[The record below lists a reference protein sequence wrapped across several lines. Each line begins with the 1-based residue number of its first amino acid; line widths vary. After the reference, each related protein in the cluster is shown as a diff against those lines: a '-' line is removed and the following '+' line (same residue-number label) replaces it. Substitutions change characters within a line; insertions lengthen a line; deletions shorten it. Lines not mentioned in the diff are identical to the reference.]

1 MELISLAKLFGTDG
15 IRGIAGQWLSSQM
28 ALDFGLA
35 VGTQIRK
42 KWGHVTVAIGRDT
55 RVSSSMLEAAVAAG
69 LCSAGVDVNL
79 LGVVS
84 TPAVSF
90 AVLKSNLKG
99 GIMISASHNS
109 FEYNGL
115 KVFKFNGEK
124 YDDDEELEL
133 ETLMQNKQYRYA
145 SSKDVGSIYGDH
157 TTRVEY
163 IDSIKERL
171 GNLFKTLSKKPK
183 IAIDCANGSASATA
197 RFIFCALDAEVTIL
211 NQAPN
216 GFNIN
221 AGCGSTKIE
230 VLKGFVVNN
239 GYDLGLA
246 FDGDADRCLVVDKE
260 GHVLSG
266 DHILLAIAKM
276 LKKERK
282 LKNNTLV
289 VTSMSNLGFIEKAT
303 ELGFHVVTSDVGDRY
318 IFKKMVE
325 IGACLGG
332 EDSGH
337 LISLNDARTGDG
349 QLTACLFLEAIDKLG
364 MNFDDLY
371 PQFEEY
377 PQVFKGVCVRDKQAV
392 LQDAR
397 VQECI
402 LEIKK
407 TLGNTGRVLVRASG
421 TEPLIRI
428 LVEGKDEKLLNE
440 SSSCIAELIEER
452 FGVN

>member
-1 MELISLAKLFGTDG
+1 MAKLFGTDG

-69 LCSAGVDVNL
+69 LCNAGVDVNL
-79 LGVVS
+79 LGIVP

-90 AVLKSNLKG
+90 AALKGNLKG

-124 YDDDEELEL
+124 CDDDEELEL
-133 ETLMQNKQYRYA
+133 ETLMESKQYRYA
-145 SSKDVGSIYGDH
+145 GSKDIGSIYDDH

-163 IDSIKERL
+163 IDSIKKRL
-171 GNLFKTLSKKPK
+171 GKVFKTLSKKPK

-197 RFIFCALDAEVTIL
+197 RFIFCALNAEVTIL
-211 NQAPN
+211 NQVPN

-230 VLKGFVVNN
+230 VLKDFVINN

-246 FDGDADRCLVVDKE
+246 FDGDADRCLVVDKN

-276 LKKERK
+276 LKKEQR

-303 ELGFHVVTSDVGDRY
+303 ELGFNVVTSDVGDRH

-377 PQVFKGVCVRDKQAV
+377 PQVFKSVCVRDKQAV
-392 LQDAR
+392 LQDTR

>member
-1 MELISLAKLFGTDG
+1 MAKLFGTDG

-79 LGVVS
+79 LGVVP

-90 AVLKSNLKG
+90 AVLKGNLKG

-133 ETLMQNKQYRYA
+133 ETLMQNKQYKYA
-145 SSKDVGSIYGDH
+145 SSKDVGSIYDDH

-163 IDSIKERL
+163 IDSIKKRL

-197 RFIFCALDAEVTIL
+197 RFIFCALDAEVKIL

-230 VLKGFVVNN
+230 VLKDFVINN
-239 GYDLGLA
+239 GYDLGIA
-246 FDGDADRCLVVDKE
+246 FDGDADRCLIVDKK

-276 LKKERK
+276 LKKEQK

-303 ELGFHVVTSDVGDRY
+303 ELGFDVATANVGDRY
-318 IFKKMVE
+318 IFKKMIE

>member
-1 MELISLAKLFGTDG
+1 MNLAKLFGTDG
-15 IRGIAGQWLSSQM
+15 IRGIAGKWLSSQM

-35 VGTQIRK
+35 VGTQIKK
-42 KWGHVTVAIGRDT
+42 KWGHATVAIGRDT

-69 LCSAGVDVNL
+69 FCNAGVDVNL
-79 LGVVS
+79 LGVVP

-90 AVLKSNLKG
+90 TVLRGNLKG
-99 GIMISASHNS
+99 GVMISASHNS

-115 KVFKFNGEK
+115 KVFKFSGEK
-124 YDDDEELEL
+124 YDDDKELEL
-133 ETLMQNKQYRYA
+133 EALIQSKQYEYA
-145 SSKDVGSIYGDH
+145 ESKDIGSIYDDH

-163 IDSIKERL
+163 IDFIKKRL
-171 GNLFKTLSKKPK
+171 GNLFKTLNKKPK

-197 RFIFCALDAEVTIL
+197 RFIFCALNAEVNIL

-230 VLKGFVVNN
+230 VLKDFVVNN
-239 GYDLGLA
+239 SCDLGLA
-246 FDGDADRCLVVDKE
+246 FDGDADRCLVVDKK
-260 GHVLSG
+260 GCVLSG

-276 LKKERK
+276 LKKEQN

-289 VTSMSNLGFIEKAT
+289 VTSMSNLGFIEEAT
-303 ELGFHVVTSDVGDRY
+303 KLGFNVVTTDVGDRY

-337 LISLNDARTGDG
+337 LICLNDARTGDG

-364 MNFDDLY
+364 LSFDDLY
-371 PQFEEY
+371 PQFKEY
-377 PQVFKGVCVRDKQAV
+377 PQVFKSVCVKDKQAV
-392 LQDAR
+392 LQNTE

-402 LEIKK
+402 FKIKE

-440 SSSCIAELIEER
+440 SSNCIAELIEER
-452 FGVN
+452 FGIN

>member
-1 MELISLAKLFGTDG
+1 MTRLFGTDG

-35 VGTQIRK
+35 VGTQIKK
-42 KWGHVTVAIGRDT
+42 KWGHATVAIGRDT
-55 RVSSSMLEAAVAAG
+55 RVSSSMLEAVVAAG
-69 LCSAGVDVNL
+69 LCNAGVDVNL
-79 LGVVS
+79 LGVVP
-84 TPAVSF
+84 TPTVSF
-90 AVLKSNLKG
+90 AVLRGNFKG

-115 KVFKFNGEK
+115 KVFKFSGEK
-124 YDDDEELEL
+124 CDDDEELEL
-133 ETLMQNKQYRYA
+133 EALMQSKQYEYA
-145 SSKDVGSIYGDH
+145 GSKDIGSIYDDH

-163 IDSIKERL
+163 IDFIKKRL
-171 GNLFKTLSKKPK
+171 GNLFKTLNKKPR

-197 RFIFCALDAEVTIL
+197 RFIFCALNAEVNIL

-221 AGCGSTKIE
+221 AGCGSTKTE
-230 VLKGFVVNN
+230 MLKDFVLNN
-239 GYDLGLA
+239 SCDLGLA
-246 FDGDADRCLVVDKE
+246 FDGDADRCLVVDKK
-260 GHVLSG
+260 GCVLSG

-276 LKKERK
+276 LKREQK

-289 VTSMSNLGFIEKAT
+289 VTNMSNLGFIEEAT
-303 ELGFHVVTSDVGDRY
+303 KLGFNVVATDVGDRY
-318 IFKKMVE
+318 IFKKVIE
-325 IGACLGG
+325 IGAYLGG

-349 QLTACLFLEAIDKLG
+349 QLTACLFLEAIEKLG
-364 MNFDDLY
+364 LSFDDLH

-377 PQVFKGVCVRDKQAV
+377 PQVFKSVCVKDKQVV
-392 LQDAR
+392 LQNTE

-402 LEIKK
+402 FKIKE

-440 SSSCIAELIEER
+440 SSNCIAELIEER
-452 FGVN
+452 FGIN

>member
-1 MELISLAKLFGTDG
+1 MAKLFGTDG

-79 LGVVS
+79 LGVVP
-84 TPAVSF
+84 TPVVSF
-90 AVLKSNLKG
+90 AVLKGNLKG

-145 SSKDVGSIYGDH
+145 SSKNVGSIYDDH

-163 IDSIKERL
+163 IDSIKKRL

-197 RFIFCALDAEVTIL
+197 GFIFCALNAEVNIL
-211 NQAPN
+211 NQVPN

-246 FDGDADRCLVVDKE
+246 FDGDADRCLVVDKK

-266 DHILLAIAKM
+266 DHILLAIAKI
-276 LKKERK
+276 LKKEQK

-303 ELGFHVVTSDVGDRY
+303 ELGFNVVTSDVGDRY

-325 IGACLGG
+325 IGACLGS

-377 PQVFKGVCVRDKQAV
+377 PQVFKSVCVRDKQAV
-392 LQDAR
+392 LQNAR

-421 TEPLIRI
+421 TEPLIRV
-428 LVEGKDEKLLNE
+428 LVEGKNEKLLNE

>member
-79 LGVVS
+79 LGVVP

-90 AVLKSNLKG
+90 AVLKGNLKG

-183 IAIDCANGSASATA
+183 IAIDCAGGSASATA

-246 FDGDADRCLVVDKE
+246 FDGDADRCLVVDKK

-303 ELGFHVVTSDVGDRY
+303 ELGFNVVTADVGDRY

>member
-1 MELISLAKLFGTDG
+1 MAKLFGTDG

-79 LGVVS
+79 LGVVP

-90 AVLKSNLKG
+90 AVLKGNLNG

-145 SSKDVGSIYGDH
+145 SSKDVGSIYDDH

-163 IDSIKERL
+163 IDSIKKRL

-230 VLKGFVVNN
+230 VLKDFVVNN

-246 FDGDADRCLVVDKE
+246 FDGDADRCLVVDKK

-276 LKKERK
+276 LKKEQK

-303 ELGFHVVTSDVGDRY
+303 ELGFNVVTSDVGDRY

-349 QLTACLFLEAIDKLG
+349 QLTACLFLKAIDKLG

-377 PQVFKGVCVRDKQAV
+377 PQVFKSVCVRDKQAV

-440 SSSCIAELIEER
+440 SSSYIAELIEER